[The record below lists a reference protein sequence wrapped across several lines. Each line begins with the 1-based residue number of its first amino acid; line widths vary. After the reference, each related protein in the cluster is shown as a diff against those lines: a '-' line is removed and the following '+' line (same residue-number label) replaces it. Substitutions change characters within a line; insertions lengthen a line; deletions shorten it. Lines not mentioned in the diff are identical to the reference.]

1 MIGPKIKALRLEK
14 GLSQQTLA
22 ELLSTS
28 SGYISELEKGK
39 KKPGLDHLISL
50 KRVFEVDM
58 NWLLIDEGEIKA
70 IRPVIIA
77 DPAPLFIAEMSQE
90 RKKKV
95 KLGNMLNRIIDE
107 GDHKKI
113 KAVESQ
119 LDLLDPGE
127 KKPNGTHEDDGGG
140 GYMGGLVA

>member
-1 MIGPKIKALRLEK
+1 MIGDKIKTLRISK
-14 GLSQQTLA
+14 GLSQQSLA

-39 KKPGLDHLISL
+39 KKPGFDHLLSL
-50 KRVFEVDM
+50 KRVFGVDM
-58 NWLLIDEGEIKA
+58 NWLLTDGEGNRE
-70 IRPVIIA
+70 PVVCA
-77 DPAPLFIAEMSQE
+77 DPALLYLTEMTPE
-90 RKKKV
+90 RKKKA

-107 GDHKKI
+107 GDSKKI

-127 KKPNGTHEDDGGG
+127 KKQNHAHENDGSG